1 MKMYKW
7 YFEGFDIKF
16 ISTEENM
23 QRHILTQR
31 QRLSQ
36 PDTKIIIESEY
47 TDLDQSPTT
56 GCASCNSSTTPP
68 AQPTVSVGVK
78 RSKAK
83 SKAVQLPDLSSDVD
97 TAHIAVNPVEDDIDL
112 ELLNGINDRLAL

>member
-23 QRHILTQR
+23 EKHILTQR

-47 TDLDQSPTT
+47 TDLNQSPTT
-56 GCASCNSSTTPP
+56 GCASCNSNPTPDP
-68 AQPTVSVGVK
+68 QPTVSVGAK
-78 RSKAK
+78 KTKTRSKA
-83 SKAVQLPDLSSDVD
+83 VELPGVHSDVD
-97 TAHIAVNPVEDDIDL
+97 DVDPAANVLEDDIDL
-112 ELLNGINDRLAL
+112 ELLNGVNDRLAL

>member
-16 ISTEENM
+16 ISSEENM
-23 QRHILTQR
+23 ERHILTQR
-31 QRLSQ
+31 ERLSS
-36 PDTKIIIESEY
+36 PDKKIIIANEY

-56 GCASCNSSTTPP
+56 GCASCNSSTPTP

-83 SKAVQLPDLSSDVD
+83 SKTVQLSDLSSNVD
-97 TAHIAVNPVEDDIDL
+97 TADTSVDPLEDDIDL
-112 ELLNGINDRLAL
+112 ELLNGVNDRLAL